1 MIFEYRYYFC
11 ICPYVYKN
19 DWNIVFLVNYLLQ
32 IWSLKDFTIKK
43 LLILVKEEV
52 NTILQLSLCRKAIN
66 INVSDLVS
74 LLYILLLLNN
84 FLSAIQVWK
93 KKKTLFIARLS
104 WGHLKY
110 FCLLKFKKSNMSY
123 FPWKWHS
130 SVRESLYCLNFQLT
144 NQLCHYWITEVIALI
159 HYKWKIKQ

>member
-1 MIFEYRYYFC
+1 MYIRTIEISC
-11 ICPYVYKN
+11 
-19 DWNIVFLVNYLLQ
+19 FLHFLNYLLQ

-43 LLILVKEEV
+43 LLMLVKEEV

-93 KKKTLFIARLS
+93 KKKNIVYSTTLLRTFKIFLFVKIQKIQHELFS
-104 WGHLKY
+104 LKMTLE
-110 FCLLKFKKSNMSY
+110 CSRISLLFKFSIDESIVSLLNYRSNC
-123 FPWKWHS
+123 FNP
-130 SVRESLYCLNFQLT
+130 L
-144 NQLCHYWITEVIALI
+144 
-159 HYKWKIKQ
+159 

>member
-93 KKKTLFIARLS
+93 KKKNIVYSTTLLRTFKIFLFVKIQKIQHELFS
-104 WGHLKY
+104 LKMTLE
-110 FCLLKFKKSNMSY
+110 CSRISLLFKFSIDESIVSLLNYRSNC
-123 FPWKWHS
+123 FNP
-130 SVRESLYCLNFQLT
+130 L
-144 NQLCHYWITEVIALI
+144 
-159 HYKWKIKQ
+159 